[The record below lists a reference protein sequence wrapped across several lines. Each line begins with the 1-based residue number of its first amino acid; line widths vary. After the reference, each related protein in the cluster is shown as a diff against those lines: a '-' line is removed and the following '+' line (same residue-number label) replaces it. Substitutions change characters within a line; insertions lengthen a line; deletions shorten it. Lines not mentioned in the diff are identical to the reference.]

1 MKQGATEET
10 RLARGGSVRGTIAI
24 SEIFGPTV
32 QGEGAVIGKPTVFV
46 RTGGCDYRCS
56 WCDSKFAVL
65 PEYRGDWQRMSPEKI
80 FAKVKKLS
88 PGPILVTL
96 SGGNPALQPL
106 GTLIRLGK
114 AEGYSFTVET
124 QGTLARDWFGE
135 LAYLTLSPKPPSS
148 GMETDW
154 ENLARCVDA
163 GGAET
168 DTVMKVVV
176 FDERDYLYAREVGRR
191 FPTVPMYLQVGNND
205 PPGPV
210 PIDKAEPDIGKLLE
224 RYEWLA
230 DKVVADGWNEATVL
244 PQLHVLVWGNKR
256 GV

>member
-1 MKQGATEET
+1 MGKIVAAQTTES
-10 RLARGGSVRGTIAI
+10 RGVRGKISI

-65 PEYRGDWQRMSPEKI
+65 PEYRNTWKRMAPEEI
-80 FAKVKKLS
+80 FTEIRQLS
-88 PGPILVTL
+88 PRPILVTL

-106 GTLIRLGK
+106 GLLIKIGK
-114 AEGYSFTVET
+114 REGYSFTIET

-135 LAYLTLSPKPPSS
+135 LDHLTLSPKPPSS

-154 ENLARCVDA
+154 EKLARCVAA
-163 GGAET
+163 GGSET
-168 DTVMKVVV
+168 ETVIKVVV
-176 FDERDYLYAREVGRR
+176 FDDRDYAYAKDVGRR
-191 FPTVPMYLQVGNND
+191 FPEVPMYLQVGND
-205 PPGPV
+205 APPGPA
-210 PIDKAEPDIGKLLE
+210 PSDETEPNIGKLME
-224 RYEWLA
+224 RYEWLVG
-230 DKVVADGWNEATVL
+230 KVIADGWNEATVL
-244 PQLHVLVWGNKR
+244 PQLHTLVWGNKR